1 MSSKGQGAVLSM
13 PVNTGTGRS
22 SQLSRYVMYTLIL
35 VVLLWGPLPM
45 SEIVMEH
52 VQDWKSYSID
62 YYHDGVDAKDAL
74 ASSCQQVD
82 ALYPSKHASFWSELG
97 DIIGTDEFKTKAIS
111 WLSGAVQI
119 PTESYDSMD
128 DVGVDP
134 RWEAFGPFHD
144 YLLNSYP
151 LTHASL
157 SLKKVNT
164 WGLLYEW
171 TGTDPTLKPIV
182 LAAHQDVVPVD
193 PKTIDEWIH
202 PPYSG
207 YFDGEVI
214 WGRGSSDDKSG
225 LIGTMS
231 AVETLLEKGFKPSR
245 TVILAFGFDEE
256 ASGVYG
262 AASLGKAMLEIYGE
276 DAFAFLIDEGG
287 GFTDQ
292 YGTIFATPGI
302 AEKGYIDVKVEVAS
316 PGGHSSIPPSHT
328 SIGLLSALLVEFE
341 ENPYVPKLSRE
352 DVLYSTLQC
361 YTAYGTNVP
370 KQLRHAMEHSA
381 HSEWALRALEKILF
395 KEPFFKS
402 LVETT
407 QAIDLIHGGVK
418 SNALP
423 EQAYAVVNHRIST
436 LSSVGKTEA
445 HDTAT
450 VRKLAH
456 KFNLTFTAFGES
468 ISEVGAPSKGS
479 LTLSDAFGTALE
491 PAPRTP
497 LYGDEAVPWRLL
509 SGTIK
514 STYNAHR
521 SITGKDNIAVGPGM
535 STGNTDTKFYW
546 KLTPHIF
553 RYNHKNSGYGPNRL
567 SGVHTVNEN
576 MSVDALLE
584 MIRFF
589 TTLILNADEY
599 DL

>member
-1 MSSKGQGAVLSM
+1 MPSKEQGDVLPA

-22 SQLSRYVMYTLIL
+22 NQPRRYVLL
-35 VVLLWGPLPM
+35 VLVPLVLLWGHL
-45 SEIVMEH
+45 SFSNNVMEH
-52 VQDWKSYSID
+52 VQNWKSCGIN
-62 YYHDGVDAKDAL
+62 HGKDAR

-97 DIIGTDEFKTKAIS
+97 DIIGTDDFKTKAIS

-119 PTESYDSMD
+119 PTESFDSMD
-128 DVGVDP
+128 DIGVDP

-144 YLLNSYP
+144 YLLKSYP
-151 LTHASL
+151 LTHTSL

-171 TGTDPTLKPIV
+171 TGSDSTLKPIV
-182 LAAHQDVVPVD
+182 FAAHQDVVPVD
-193 PKTIDEWIH
+193 PNTVDDWIH

-207 YFDGEVI
+207 YFDGELI

-225 LIGTMS
+225 LIGVMS
-231 AVETLLEKGFKPSR
+231 TIETLLEKGFKPSR

-262 AASLGKAMLEIYGE
+262 AAALGKAMLEIYGE
-276 DAFAFLIDEGG
+276 NAFAFLIDEGG

-302 AEKGYIDVKVEVAS
+302 AEKGYIDVKVDVAS
-316 PGGHSSIPPSHT
+316 PGGHSSIPPPHT
-328 SIGLLSALLVEFE
+328 SIGILSALLVEFE
-341 ENPYVPKLSRE
+341 EHPYVPKLSKE

-361 YTAYGTNVP
+361 YTAHGTKVS
-370 KQLRHAMEHSA
+370 KRLRRAMEHSA
-381 HSEWALRALEKILF
+381 HSDWALRALEKILF
-395 KEPFFKS
+395 KEAFFKS

-436 LSSVGKTEA
+436 LSSVAETQD
-445 HDTAT
+445 HDIAT

-456 KFNLTFTAFGES
+456 KFNLTFAAFGES
-468 ISEVGAPSKGS
+468 ITEAGALSKGS

-521 SITGKDNIAVGPGM
+521 SITGNDNIAVSPGM

-546 KLTPHIF
+546 NLTPHIF

-576 MSVDALLE
+576 VNVDAFLE